1 MLCKKRSDQKLCQ
14 RCEREVRDLEKKSNL
29 KVFIC
34 LHLLLFLYSLE
45 SVCSKMAAK
54 QEMFSFQF
62 FLFYGLVLFLLFFYA
77 LAWQRVLKYLPLTV
91 AYANKGITI
100 VWGIIWGA
108 VLFHETIS
116 LTTIIGGIIIL
127 AGIYLVVTNNEH

>member
-1 MLCKKRSDQKLCQ
+1 M
-14 RCEREVRDLEKKSNL
+14 ERKVEILEKKTSW
-29 KVFIC
+29 KVIFC

-54 QEMFSFQF
+54 QEMFSFKF

-77 LAWQRVLKYLPLTV
+77 LAWQRILKYMPLTV

-100 VWGIIWGA
+100 IWGMIWGA
-108 VLFHETIS
+108 LLFQETIT
-116 LTTIIGGIIIL
+116 LKTIIGGVIIL
-127 AGIYLVVTNNEH
+127 IGIYLVVTNNEH